1 MHPASLFRVFALCL
15 FVSSVLISARSAASA
30 TRPNVLLILTDDQG
44 YGDLGYTGN
53 PDVSTPNLDKFASG
67 AVKFDRFYV
76 SSVCAPTRAS
86 LMTGRWWLRTG
97 VCGVTQGW
105 EEMRASEVTIAE
117 TLRGAGYRTGIFGKW
132 HNGEQFPLSPTGQGF
147 DEFLGFTAGHW
158 NNYFDAELTHGT
170 QPEKTR
176 GYITDVLTDAAI
188 GFIEKHRAAPFFCY
202 VPYNAPH
209 SPYQAPDRFFRK
221 YAAKGLSPELA
232 AIYAMTESVDENVGK
247 LLAALERLKLRE
259 NTIVVFLT
267 DNGPTANP
275 SRYNA
280 GMRGAKASVHEGG
293 VRVPC
298 FVQYPARL
306 KEARTI
312 KEIAGHID
320 LYPTLLELCG
330 VQLPA
335 GQPKLDG
342 VSLVPL
348 LEGRSSGWAE
358 RMIFSFQS
366 PGSTT
371 LRKHPGAV
379 RTQQYRAVYEGAQG
393 AAPAWSLYDMAADPG
408 QKDNIAAREPEIL
421 KKLSSAYEAWF
432 ADVTATSFAREGMPV
447 GYSEQNPVR
456 LMAPRAKLE
465 GKLRFFVPQAYANT
479 WITDWIEPA
488 DKISL
493 PLSVAQPGIY
503 AVALHYACAPADAGS
518 RIRATA
524 GGAAT
529 KPVTVTPAIADR
541 VKLQHRD
548 KGKDNYVDRQWG
560 RLELGTLTLA
570 AGAQTLTLEALEK
583 KGAQVLELKHVELKH
598 ID

>member
-1 MHPASLFRVFALCL
+1 MNLVFRLRFLASWL
-15 FVSSVLISARSAASA
+15 FVCSLLLSALSAASGA
-30 TRPNVLLILTDDQG
+30 RPNVLLILTDDQG
-44 YGDLGYTGN
+44 YGDLSGTGN
-53 PDVSTPNLDKFASG
+53 PDIATPHLDRFASG
-67 AVKFDRFYV
+67 AIKFDRFFV

-105 EEMRASEVTIAE
+105 EEMRASEVTLAE
-117 TLRGAGYRTGIFGKW
+117 TLRGAGYRTGLFGKW

-158 NNYFDAELTHGT
+158 NNYFDAELTRGT

-202 VPYNAPH
+202 LPYNAPH

-221 YAAKGLSPELA
+221 YLAKGLSPELA
-232 AIYAMTESVDENVGK
+232 AIYAMTESVDENLGK
-247 LLAALERLKLRE
+247 LLAALERLQLRE
-259 NTIVVFLT
+259 NTIVIFLT
-267 DNGPTANP
+267 DNGATANP

-280 GMRGAKASVHEGG
+280 GMRGNKASVHEGG

-298 FVQYPARL
+298 FVQYPARY
-306 KEARTI
+306 KNPRVIT
-312 KEIAGHID
+312 EIAAHID
-320 LYPTLLELCG
+320 LYPTLLDLCG
-330 VQLPA
+330 VPLPA

-348 LEGRSSGWAE
+348 LAGRSEGWQE
-358 RMIFSFQS
+358 RMLFSFQS
-366 PGSTT
+366 PGAAT

-379 RTQQYRAVYEGAQG
+379 RTQQYRAVLEGAQG
-393 AAPAWSLYDMAADPG
+393 AAPTWSLYDMVADPG
-408 QKDNIAAREPEIL
+408 QKENIAARAPEVL
-421 KKLSSAYEAWF
+421 GKLSAAYDAWF
-432 ADVTATSFAREGMPV
+432 ADVTSAGFAREGMHV
-447 GYSEQNPVR
+447 GHPEHNPVR

-479 WITDWIEPA
+479 WITEWTETA

-493 PLSVAQPGIY
+493 PLSVARPGNY
-503 AVALHYACAPADAGS
+503 SVALHYACAPADAGS
-518 RIRATA
+518 RIRATSGA
-524 GGAAT
+524 AAT
-529 KPVTVTPAIADR
+529 KPVAVTAAVADR
-541 VKLQHRD
+541 VKLPHRD

-560 RLELGTLTLA
+560 RLELGTLALA
-570 AGAQTLTLEALEK
+570 EGAQMLTLEALDK
-583 KGAQVLELKHVELKH
+583 KGAQVLELKHVELKRL
-598 ID
+598 D